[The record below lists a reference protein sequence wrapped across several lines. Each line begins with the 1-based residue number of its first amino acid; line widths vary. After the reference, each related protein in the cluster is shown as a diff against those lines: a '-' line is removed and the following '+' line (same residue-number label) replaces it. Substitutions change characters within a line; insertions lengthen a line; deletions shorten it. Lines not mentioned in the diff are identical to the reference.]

1 MYARISNIPHVT
13 ADNLTFDEITD
24 DPPVNAAAA
33 DNMTEESTYNDR
45 GPSKQKST
53 GKALPNADIKTQC

>member
-1 MYARISNIPHVT
+1 MYAHISNIPHVI
-13 ADNLTFDEITD
+13 ADNLTLDEVTD
-24 DPPVNAAAA
+24 DPPVNAAA

-53 GKALPNADIKTQC
+53 GKALSNADIKTQC